1 MIYFTIYHPA
11 MKHPDKWT
19 ISKLRFNKCLQNDS
33 LLFETKD
40 NLANTASF
48 LPAFLHSEIT

>member
-1 MIYFTIYHPA
+1 

-19 ISKLRFNKCLQNDS
+19 ISKLRLNKCLHKDS
-33 LLFETKD
+33 LLFETHKLD